1 MNTNTEPKPRTATV
15 NGRLWGLRA
24 ADWSELQETQF
35 RPVYEAVFKR
45 AALQAGTQY
54 LDVGCGSGLA
64 VQMAAKLGDK
74 VSGIDAAPALLES
87 ARARSPDAD
96 FHLGDLEELPFA
108 DHRFDLVTGFNA
120 FQYAGNP
127 ALALGE
133 ARRVAIPGAMVVI
146 VTWGPPEGMQA
157 ASLVAALRPVLPP
170 PPPGAPGPFALSDE
184 ATLRAFAAQAGL
196 VPGEMFDMESPWH
209 YASLDHGLRG
219 LKSAGV
225 GVRAIEHSGEDK
237 VDDVHR
243 QALAPFAQAD
253 GSYRIAATFR
263 CLMTRAWGS

>member
-1 MNTNTEPKPRTATV
+1 MISATELKPRTAMA
-15 NGRLWGLRA
+15 NGRLWDARA
-24 ADWSELQETQF
+24 ADWSDLQEPQF
-35 RPVYEAVFKR
+35 RPIYEAVFKR
-45 AALQAGTQY
+45 AALQSGTQY

-64 VQMAAKLGDK
+64 VQMAAKLRAK
-74 VSGIDAAPALLES
+74 VSGIDAAPALLEI
-87 ARARSPDAD
+87 AKARSPETDL
-96 FHLGDLEELPFA
+96 HLGDLEELPFA

-133 ARRVAIPGAMVVI
+133 ARRVAKPGAMVVI

-196 VPGEMFDMESPWH
+196 VPGEMFDVESPWH
-209 YASLDHGLRG
+209 YASLEHGLRG

-237 VDDVHR
+237 VDDAHR

-253 GSYRIAATFR
+253 RSYRIAATFR
-263 CLMTRAWGS
+263 CLMTRA

>member
-1 MNTNTEPKPRTATV
+1 MNTTSVPKPRTAPV

-24 ADWSELQETQF
+24 ADWSELQEPLF

-45 AALQAGTQY
+45 AALQAGMHY

-64 VQMAAKLGDK
+64 VQMAAKLGAR
-74 VSGIDAAPALLES
+74 VSGIDAAQALFDI
-87 ARARSPDAD
+87 AKGRTPDAD
-96 FHLGDLEELPFA
+96 LQLGDLEALPFA
-108 DHRFDLVTGFNA
+108 DHCFDLVTGFNA

-127 ALALGE
+127 VLALGE
-133 ARRVAIPGAMVVI
+133 GRRVAKPGAMVAI
-146 VTWGPPEGMQA
+146 ITWGPPEGMQA

-184 ATLRAFAAQAGL
+184 VKLRAFATQAGL
-196 VPGEMFDMESPWH
+196 IPGEMFDVSSPWH

-237 VDDVHR
+237 VDEAHR

-253 GSYRIAATFR
+253 SSYRIAATFR
-263 CLMTRAWGS
+263 CLMARA

>member
-1 MNTNTEPKPRTATV
+1 MNSPTELKPRTATATA
-15 NGRLWGLRA
+15 NGRLWGARA
-24 ADWSELQETQF
+24 LDWSELQEPLF

-45 AALQAGTQY
+45 AGLQAGMHY
-54 LDVGCGSGLA
+54 LDVGCGAGLA
-64 VQMAAKLGDK
+64 VQMAGKLGAK
-74 VSGIDAAPALLES
+74 VSGIDAAQSLLDI
-87 ARARSPDAD
+87 AKARSPNAD
-96 FHLGDLEELPFA
+96 LQLGDLEELPFG
-108 DHRFDLVTGFNA
+108 DGRFDMVTGFNA

-127 ALALGE
+127 VRALGE
-133 ARRVAIPGAMVVI
+133 AKRVAKPGANVVI

-170 PPPGAPGPFALSDE
+170 PPPGAPGPFALSNE

-196 VPGEMFDMESPWH
+196 APIEMFDVESPWH

-237 VDDVHR
+237 VDDAHR

-253 GSYRIAATFR
+253 GSYRVAATFR
-263 CLMTRAWGS
+263 CLIARA

>member
-1 MNTNTEPKPRTATV
+1 MNSTTELKPRTATA
-15 NGRLWGLRA
+15 NGRLWGARA
-24 ADWSELQETQF
+24 VDWSDLQEPLF

-45 AALQAGTQY
+45 SGLQAGAHY
-54 LDVGCGSGLA
+54 LDVGCGAGLA
-64 VQMAAKLGDK
+64 VRLAAQLGARA
-74 VSGIDAAPALLES
+74 SGIDAAQSLLDI
-87 ARARSPDAD
+87 AKVRSPGAELR
-96 FHLGDLEELPFA
+96 LGDLEELSYG
-108 DHRFDLVTGFNA
+108 DGVFDLVTGFNA

-127 ALALGE
+127 VRALGE
-133 ARRVAIPGAMVVI
+133 AKRVAKPGANVVI

-184 ATLRAFAAQAGL
+184 VTLRAFATLAGL
-196 VPGEMFDMESPWH
+196 TPGEMFDVSSPWH

-237 VDDVHR
+237 VDEAHR

-253 GSYRIAATFR
+253 RSYRIAATFR
-263 CLMTRAWGS
+263 CLMARA

>member
-1 MNTNTEPKPRTATV
+1 MTSTTELKPRTATT
-15 NGRLWGLRA
+15 NGRLWGARA
-24 ADWSELQETQF
+24 AEWSELQEPLF
-35 RPVYEAVFKR
+35 RPVYEAVFMR
-45 AALQAGTQY
+45 ANLKPGMHY

-64 VQMAAKLGDK
+64 MQMAAQLGAK
-74 VSGIDAAPALLES
+74 ASGIDAAQSLLDI
-87 ARARSPDAD
+87 AKTRSPGAD
-96 FHLGDLEELPFA
+96 LQLGDLEELPFGNG
-108 DHRFDLVTGFNA
+108 RFDLVTGFNA

-127 ALALGE
+127 VRALGE
-133 ARRVAIPGAMVVI
+133 AKRVAKPGASVTI

-184 ATLRAFAAQAGL
+184 TALRGFAAQAGL
-196 VPGEMFDMESPWH
+196 VPGEMFDVESPWH

-243 QALAPFAQAD
+243 QALAPFAQSD

-263 CLMTRAWGS
+263 CLMTRA